1 VQTTGG
7 RSHLGGDVMWIFWL
21 RGQDIPKHFK
31 YNPKNWKSGLIE
43 LWSRGNPYLRT
54 KGIGINLHKDPKYT
68 NDTTKLVKLI

>member
-43 LWSRGNPYLRT
+43 LW
-54 KGIGINLHKDPKYT
+54 
-68 NDTTKLVKLI
+68 